1 MVLAVFVATVLI
13 ANLCSTPISTALIGA
28 GVGTLVYE
36 IVTKFKSPMYLGSCG
51 ATTSA
56 VIGAMII
63 GGSTANYL
71 AVALGGVLIFAVY
84 LIFALIVHFRGAE
97 WFKKIFPASLIGAV
111 TVVIGLNLAKF
122 IPTYLSQ
129 SSGNAAIIGSLIAVF
144 VVIVVAVVNYYGK
157 GFLKTISFLVAIL
170 AGFLLALVLELA
182 GVENFGIIAAY
193 QDWSWFNPKDF
204 GFMNWSN
211 NAVSWGDIG
220 NIVILFIPVAICA
233 ALEHYSDHYA
243 LSEIAEQDLMRD
255 PGLSRTLL
263 GNGLA
268 SMVGTFIGGQPLTSY
283 GESIGTIGFSK
294 VASVWIT
301 TAASG
306 LMILMGFFAPI
317 TVFINSI
324 PSEVFAGCAMILYGY
339 IAISGIN
346 ILKTVD
352 LKEQRNLIT
361 TSVALTSGISG
372 FFLGTSA
379 LTGVSLAMVLGLI
392 VNLICRIP
400 KKTKED

>member
-1 MVLAVFVATVLI
+1 MFV
-13 ANLCSTPISTALIGA
+13 S
-28 GVGTLVYE
+28 
-36 IVTKFKSPMYLGSCG
+36 SCG

-122 IPTYLSQ
+122 IPTYLNQ
-129 SSGNAAIIGSLIAVF
+129 SGGNAAIIGSLIAVF

-170 AGFLLALVLELA
+170 AGFLLALILELA

-193 QDWSWFNPKDF
+193 QNWSWFNPKDF
-204 GFMNWSN
+204 GFINWPN

-243 LSEIAEQDLMRD
+243 LSEIVEQDLMRD

-268 SMVGTFIGGQPLTSY
+268 SMLGTFVGGQPLTSY
-283 GESIGTIGFSK
+283 GEAIGTIGFSK